1 MWGFAHVFGVFLY
14 LKIGKP
20 QDYNKLLKCTCEN
33 DCMIFFIKRKKLFS
47 VEIKE
52 GRKDNGTKCYS
63 EEQVDNNVLASSSF
77 S

>member
-1 MWGFAHVFGVFLY
+1 
-14 LKIGKP
+14 
-20 QDYNKLLKCTCEN
+20 
-33 DCMIFFIKRKKLFS
+33 MIFFIKRKKLFS